1 MTVTVNT
8 YQRGLHRILCNAPCS
23 TGALGSTGAPG
34 SQHLLPVSTPGLLSC
49 STISSLLSKTGSS
62 TCPMTQHHNHD
73 SPLTTPTFPCS
84 PLSLLNRLLHGGQT
98 SGHQMLASLA
108 LPQVPLEG
116 NGLGPILSCQ
126 LSLHLSYNVPSGA
139 DSISPTVCL
148 SILALTSRLWF

>member
-1 MTVTVNT
+1 MYNTGRTRRLTVTVNT

-84 PLSLLNRLLHGGQT
+84 PLSLLNRLLHGWPDLRPPNAGL
-98 SGHQMLASLA
+98 SGSPPGAAGRERTWPNSLLPA
-108 LPQVPLEG
+108 LPP
-116 NGLGPILSCQ
+116 PQ
-126 LSLHLSYNVPSGA
+126 L
-139 DSISPTVCL
+139 
-148 SILALTSRLWF
+148 